1 MVNVSVFYFFA
12 ALLLGSA
19 LLVITSRNAVKS
31 ALALILAF
39 VSCSGLWILIHAEFL
54 ALILI
59 LVYVGA
65 VMVLFLFVVMM
76 LNLNLSQLKEGF
88 AKQLPIAVLVSLVI
102 AVQLI
107 YVFKANV
114 LGTHAQLLQP
124 GSNYNNTA
132 ELGKLLY
139 TEYALTFEIAA
150 VLLLVAMIA
159 AVTLTHRGTKQRRVQ
174 KIGQQIKAHK
184 SSRLEVIDSADKRL
198 I

>member
-1 MVNVSVFYFFA
+1 MINLSIFYFFS

-31 ALALILAF
+31 ALALILSF

-76 LNLNLSQLKEGF
+76 LNINLSQLKEGF
-88 AKQLPIAVLVSLVI
+88 AKQLPIAVLVSVVI

-107 YVFKANV
+107 YVFKANM
-114 LGTHAQLLQP
+114 LGAKAELLQP
-124 GSNYNNTA
+124 GVNYNNTA
-132 ELGKLLY
+132 ELGKHLY

-159 AVTLTHRGTKQRRVQ
+159 AVTLTYRGAKRRRIQ
-174 KIGQQIKAHK
+174 SIRQQIKAHK